1 MVKLVGTGGNQV
13 PTNNMLGNM
22 AFQNKEG
29 VSADLVSLA
38 AGTASAP
45 SLIPSGDTNTG
56 MWFPAADTVAISTNG
71 GERLRVDNSGY
82 VGIGTASPLT
92 FLHVR
97 GGAGGINSIL
107 DSNSSSDTRIE
118 FRNNATR
125 AGYVY
130 WDASEVRYFADTS
143 RFATFYTNAFERMR
157 ITSTGNVGIGI
168 SSPLSILHIQQT
180 SDPEIRLQ
188 NGTASSTGRLG
199 FYSSTLLDGSIE
211 MVPQTAI
218 LTISSGRFAGWGGRI
233 SFVTDTSEKMRI
245 SSSGDIFIGGTA
257 TTSPIVFNKA
267 IYLQSAT
274 NNDIIGCNFFINDG
288 SNNRRAAMFL
298 DDANG
303 LFGWDVT
310 ASSGVPDYVWRTAS
324 VERMRITEAGNVL
337 IGTSSSTGYKVVN
350 YTAVGSA
357 VSSGD
362 TSSSYELI
370 SGASRTGTSVVS
382 SSYATTLVLQSNT
395 DTFSA
400 NTGASIGFQGK
411 WNSSLYASAAQF
423 SSIFGGK
430 ENGTDANLAGYLS
443 FATRPAGGNPT
454 ERMRINSAGNVG
466 IGTIAPSTKLH
477 IVGTSGNILIR
488 LDDAINPRNNYIG
501 VDNYEQ
507 VVLSANESNTVGATP
522 LIKFRIN
529 ASEKAR
535 IDASGN
541 VGIGTTIL
549 AAQLTVNGSG
559 GIFSVNGYN
568 YATISTL
575 TSSAD
580 AVFGG
585 GMIADTGVSSQV
597 KKTTADPAH
606 MIRMQ
611 ISDGIAFHT
620 NFTGAA
626 GTSFARTANQRMS
639 IDVNGN
645 VVINTA
651 AVATTA
657 TNGFLYVPGC
667 AGTPTGVPTAYAG
680 RVPIVVDTTN
690 NKLYFYSGGA
700 WRDAGP

>member
-1 MVKLVGTGGNQV
+1 MVKLIGTAANQV
-13 PTNNMLGNM
+13 PVNGMLGNM
-22 AFQNKEG
+22 AYQNKEG
-29 VSADLVSLA
+29 AFIDLLGLA
-38 AGTASAP
+38 AGTAAAP
-45 SLIPSGDTNTG
+45 SLIPSGDPNTG
-56 MWFPAADTVAISTNG
+56 VWFPAADTIALSTNG
-71 GERLRVDNSGY
+71 
-82 VGIGTASPLT
+82 T
-92 FLHVR
+92 
-97 GGAGGINSIL
+97 
-107 DSNSSSDTRIE
+107 
-118 FRNNATR
+118 
-125 AGYVY
+125 
-130 WDASEVRYFADTS
+130 
-143 RFATFYTNAFERMR
+143 
-157 ITSTGNVGIGI
+157 
-168 SSPLSILHIQQT
+168 
-180 SDPEIRLQ
+180 
-188 NGTASSTGRLG
+188 
-199 FYSSTLLDGSIE
+199 
-211 MVPQTAI
+211 
-218 LTISSGRFAGWGGRI
+218 
-233 SFVTDTSEKMRI
+233 EKMRI
-245 SSSGDIFIGGTA
+245 NSSGNVFIGGTSTVTPLA
-257 TTSPIVFNKA
+257 LNKA

-274 NNDIIGCNFFINDG
+274 NNDIIGYSLYIEEG
-288 SNNRRAAMFL
+288 SNSRRASMFL

-310 ASSGVPDYVWRTAS
+310 ASTGVPAYVWRTATT
-324 VERMRITEAGNVL
+324 ERMRITETGNVGIGTSSPGSRLNISGGNVYIQSSGTYSEPAVIAGVLSFDSVGGDFTISSRSNGGATNLKFHTSNGGVGAEKMRIDASGNVL
-337 IGTSSSTGYKVVN
+337 IGTSSSTGYKVIN

-411 WNSSLYASAAQF
+411 WNSSQYASAAQF

-454 ERMRINSAGNVG
+454 ERMRIDSAGNVG
-466 IGTIAPSTKLH
+466 IGT
-477 IVGTSGNILIR
+477 TS
-488 LDDAINPRNNYIG
+488 P
-501 VDNYEQ
+501 
-507 VVLSANESNTVGATP
+507 
-522 LIKFRIN
+522 
-529 ASEKAR
+529 
-535 IDASGN
+535 
-541 VGIGTTIL
+541 

-559 GIFSVNGYN
+559 GIFSATGYN

-667 AGTPTGVPTAYAG
+667 AGAPTGVPTAYAG